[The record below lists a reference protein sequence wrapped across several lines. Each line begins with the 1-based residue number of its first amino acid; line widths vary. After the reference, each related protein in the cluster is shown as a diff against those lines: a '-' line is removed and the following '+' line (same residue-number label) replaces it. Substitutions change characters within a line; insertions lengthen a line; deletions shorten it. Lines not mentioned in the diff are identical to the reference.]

1 MEFETKPILR
11 LMHKDFFFF
20 FFLVIRCTGYDFGP
34 IEPWALAR
42 TFSRIKTG
50 PEPHSKPISFRT
62 HDRQAH
68 TGQL

>member
-11 LMHKDFFFF
+11 LMHKEFFFWLF
-20 FFLVIRCTGYDFGP
+20 DVRGMISGP
-34 IEPWALAR
+34 SGPWVLAR

-50 PEPHSKPISFRT
+50 PKPHSKPISFIT

-68 TGQL
+68 TGQ